1 MRRRSM
7 FTLITM
13 LGALLAVSAAPRGLA
28 GQEQRAGRAVATF
41 AGGCFWCMEPPFDDL
56 DGVIATV
63 AGYMGGSMPDPTYE
77 QVSRGGTG
85 HAEVLQVTYDPAR
98 LTYQQLLDVY
108 WRNVDPHDGGGQFC
122 DRGSQ
127 YRSAIFVHSD
137 QQRRLAEASRARL
150 AGQLDQPIVT
160 TIDDATA
167 FYRAEDYH
175 QDYYRKN
182 PLRYRFYKWSCGRE
196 NRLDA
201 VWGNIPL
208 TR

>member
-1 MRRRSM
+1 MRKTAK
-7 FTLITM
+7 TLA
-13 LGALLAVSAAPRGLA
+13 LAALLAAAPALA
-28 GQEQRAGRAVATF
+28 ATEKATF

-63 AGYMGGSMPDPTYE
+63 SGYMGGSVPNPTYE

-127 YRSAIFVHSD
+127 YRSAIFVHSAE
-137 QQRRLAEASRARL
+137 QRRLAEASRARL
-150 AGQLDQPIVT
+150 AGQLDRPVVT
-160 TIDDATA
+160 TIDDATV

-182 PLRYRFYKWSCGRE
+182 PLRYRYYKWSCGRE

-201 VWGNIPL
+201 VWGNL
-208 TR
+208 RTH

>member
-7 FTLITM
+7 FTLITL

-28 GQEQRAGRAVATF
+28 GQEQSAGRAVATF

-63 AGYMGGSMPDPTYE
+63 SGYMGGSMPDPTYE
-77 QVSRGGTG
+77 QVSRGDTG

-108 WRNVDPHDGGGQFC
+108 WRNIDPHDGGGQFC

-150 AGQLDQPIVT
+150 AAQLDQPIVT
-160 TIDDATA
+160 TIDDATT